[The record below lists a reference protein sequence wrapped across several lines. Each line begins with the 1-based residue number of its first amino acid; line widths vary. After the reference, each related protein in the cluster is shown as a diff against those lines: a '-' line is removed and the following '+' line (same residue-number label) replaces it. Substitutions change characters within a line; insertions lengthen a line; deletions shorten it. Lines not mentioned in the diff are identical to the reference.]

1 MEKHHQN
8 IYTTAIIN
16 YYTCSCLQMAVSISV
31 VEGKWSAINRTRLQ
45 VREAMTNTKK
55 ALCLT
60 TRSTGRRHRATHRVS
75 LPLERG
81 GGGGVDM
88 TISDVYRIINTHT
101 HIHSDK
107 VSHIYSIGCT
117 WDL

>member
-1 MEKHHQN
+1 MEKRHQN
-8 IYTTAIIN
+8 IYTTAIII
-16 YYTCSCLQMAVSISV
+16 YCSCLQMAVSISV

-75 LPLERG
+75 LPLEG
-81 GGGGVDM
+81 GGGREGGCRYDH
-88 TISDVYRIINTHT
+88 IRRI
-101 HIHSDK
+101 
-107 VSHIYSIGCT
+107 
-117 WDL
+117 